1 MALRL
6 ADFGIVRVA
15 TIAPELKVADIDY
28 NIDKIMEAA
37 SDAANNGANI
47 VLFPELAVTGYTCGD
62 LFFQHDFVK
71 AAEQSLLDLAEF
83 TSGSGVTLIVGVP
96 VEDSGKLFNCA
107 AVISQGSILGL
118 IPKSFL
124 CNTSQYYEERWFS
137 AARDSVST
145 EIIIG
150 DFDVPFG
157 TDMLFENE
165 LVSGLR
171 FGVEICEDLWAVT
184 PPSNSMAAAGA
195 TVIFN
200 LSASDE
206 YIGKY
211 NNRLDIVAHQSMRCM
226 GAYVYSSCGANEST
240 SELLYSGATLVAENG
255 VITAEG
261 DRFSFSTEICYAD
274 IDIERIINRRMK
286 NNTYGSSHPDIDYRI
301 IDVEFSYR
309 EVSKLLSE
317 VTPDPFLPKEEDKS
331 LFFEEILNI
340 QSTALARRIRHIGIK
355 SVVVGVSGGLDS
367 TMALLAICAA
377 FDKLGLDRKG
387 IYAVSMPGFGTSNRT
402 KSNAEILCECL
413 EVNYELIDIT
423 DSTSV
428 HFKDIKHD
436 ESNINVV
443 FENAQA
449 RRRTHILM
457 DKSNQ
462 VGGIVIG
469 TGDLS
474 EIAQGWSTYN
484 GDQMSMYGINAGLPK
499 TLIQALIAWIA
510 DSKFKGTTAK
520 VLKDIVDTPVSPE
533 LLPLDKEGDIEQKTE
548 EKIGPYRLHDFFL
561 YYMIMYSFAPDKIFL
576 YANEAFEG
584 IYSRA
589 EIKKWLSSFYKR
601 FFTQQFKRSSMPDGI
616 KISEVSLSPKADWR
630 MPSDAS
636 LNWWMKIIEQL

>member
-1 MALRL
+1 MGIRL
-6 ADFGIVRVA
+6 ADYGILRVA
-15 TIAPELKVADIDY
+15 TISPELKIADIDF

-37 SDAANNGANI
+37 SEAAQNGANI
-47 VLFPELAVTGYTCGD
+47 VLFPELAVTAYTCGD
-62 LFFQHDFVK
+62 LFFQRDFIK
-71 AAEQSLLDLAEF
+71 SAEQSLLDLAEF

-96 VEDSGKLFNCA
+96 IEDSGKLFNCA
-107 AVISQGSILGL
+107 AVISQGSIVGI

-137 AARDSVST
+137 AARDTVSD

-150 DFDVPFG
+150 DFEVPFG
-157 TDMLFENE
+157 TDVLFEND
-165 LVSGLR
+165 LISGLR
-171 FGVEICEDLWAVT
+171 FGVEICEDLWAVI
-184 PPSNSMAAAGA
+184 PPSNFMAAAGA

-211 NNRLDIVAHQSMRCM
+211 QNRLDIVTHQSMRCM

-255 VITAEG
+255 QIIAEG
-261 DRFSFSTEICYAD
+261 ERFSFHTHICYAD
-274 IDIERIINRRMK
+274 LDIERLVNKRMK
-286 NNTYGSSHPDIDYRI
+286 NNTYGGSHPDVDYRI
-301 IDVEFSYR
+301 MDIEFSYR
-309 EVSKLLSE
+309 EVKKLLNA
-317 VTPDPFLPKEEDKS
+317 VNTDPFLPDEMDRDV
-331 LFFEEILNI
+331 LFEEILHI
-340 QSTALARRIRHIGIK
+340 QSTALARRTKHIGIQDA
-355 SVVVGVSGGLDS
+355 VVGISGGLDS
-367 TMALLAICAA
+367 TMALLAICAT

-387 IYAVSMPGFGTSNRT
+387 IHAISMPGFGTSSRT
-402 KSNAEILCECL
+402 KSNAEVLCECL
-413 EVNYELIDIT
+413 EVNFEMIDIT
-423 DSTSV
+423 ESTRI

-436 ESNINVV
+436 ESNMNVV

-457 DKSNQ
+457 DKANQ

-499 TLIQALIAWIA
+499 TLIQALITWIA
-510 DSKFKGTTAK
+510 DAKFQGKTAN

-533 LLPLDKEGDIEQKTE
+533 LLPVDDKGEIEQKTE
-548 EKIGPYRLHDFFL
+548 DKIGPYRLHDFFL
-561 YYMIMYSFAPDKIFL
+561 YYMINYSFAPDKIYL
-576 YANEAFEG
+576 YACDAFEG
-584 IYSRA
+584 IFTKA
-589 EIKKWLSSFYKR
+589 EIKKWLKSFYWR

-636 LNWWMKIIEQL
+636 INWWMKIIDSL